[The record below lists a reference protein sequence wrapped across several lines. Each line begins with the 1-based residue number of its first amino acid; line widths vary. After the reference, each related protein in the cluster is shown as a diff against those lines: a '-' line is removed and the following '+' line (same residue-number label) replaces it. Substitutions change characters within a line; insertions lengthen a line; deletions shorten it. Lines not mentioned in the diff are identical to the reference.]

1 MQSTAL
7 GKAER
12 ISDDS
17 FAETPQPTRV
27 FGDNYSAGP
36 ASLPSNES

>member
-1 MQSTAL
+1 MPSTAL

-17 FAETPQPTRV
+17 LAETLQPTHV
-27 FGDNYSAGP
+27 FADDYSSGP

>member
-1 MQSTAL
+1 MQSTTL
-7 GKAER
+7 GKAEG

-17 FAETPQPTRV
+17 FAGTLQLTQV